1 MQRWGCLP
9 SQVGGTRRSPRK
21 DPPSTYRMPAPERRT
36 VCNDNLATAF
46 KCISGALKPTR
57 QPAPLRSP
65 SPSFAVRW
73 GSEGLAAAGDVQ
85 VLVSGP
91 RPLADPDA
99 AALALR
105 PLPLPANVS
114 QGCLGLPDA
123 EEPCVWLYAPDPARP
138 A

>member
-1 MQRWGCLP
+1 
-9 SQVGGTRRSPRK
+9 
-21 DPPSTYRMPAPERRT
+21 MPALPGWWYQEESQEGPPQHIS
-36 VCNDNLATAF
+36 DAG
-46 KCISGALKPTR
+46 SGAADCLQR
-57 QPAPLRSP
+57 QPRHRLQVHLRSP
-65 SPSFAVRW
+65 QARPAASRGAVVQPFAFFHSAVGGRP
-73 GSEGLAAAGDVQ
+73 GRAAAGDVQ